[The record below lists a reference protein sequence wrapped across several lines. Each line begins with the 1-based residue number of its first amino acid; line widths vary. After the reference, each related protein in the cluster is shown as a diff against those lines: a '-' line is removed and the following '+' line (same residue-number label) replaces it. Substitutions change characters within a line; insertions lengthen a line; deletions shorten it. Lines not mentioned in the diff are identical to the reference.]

1 MGVGKTFYDPD
12 RWIWDCMQKSA
23 LNHHPRLDVY
33 HMSLYEL
40 YIVCRQHCAFSLLAV
55 YAAKPAVTHFSNF
68 SKTSCGLFCTTKER
82 KQEKQELR
90 CHISAPFLEV
100 GGELGRSPQTWPVPL
115 EQPACLTAENASNYM
130 FGAVEEGP
138 AAAGNL
144 RLRRGANSV

>member
-1 MGVGKTFYDPD
+1 MGVGKTFCDPD

-82 KQEKQELR
+82 NQEKQELR

-100 GGELGRSPQTWPVPL
+100 GEWRRIGAFPPNMARS
-115 EQPACLTAENASNYM
+115 S
-130 FGAVEEGP
+130 
-138 AAAGNL
+138 
-144 RLRRGANSV
+144 